1 MKFYIIILILFLSV
15 FWLKRF
21 VNNKKWVM
29 NNVKI
34 EYGLLFDIKY
44 LGFKI
49 EVSSIV
55 FGVFLRIFFG

>member
-1 MKFYIIILILFLSV
+1 
-15 FWLKRF
+15 
-21 VNNKKWVM
+21 M

-34 EYGLLFDIKY
+34 EYGLLFDIKISIW
-44 LGFKI
+44 GFKI

>member
-1 MKFYIIILILFLSV
+1 
-15 FWLKRF
+15 
-21 VNNKKWVM
+21 M

-49 EVSSIV
+49 EVV
-55 FGVFLRIFFG
+55 LFLEYF

>member
-1 MKFYIIILILFLSV
+1 M
-15 FWLKRF
+15 
-21 VNNKKWVM
+21 NNKKWVM